1 MAGTKSYDFIIVGAG
16 SAGCVLANRLSED
29 VGNRVLVI
37 EAGGKDT
44 NLLIK
49 VPAAA
54 AIAARDTRFGW
65 GYIGEPGPHLDG
77 RRISAARGRVLGG
90 SSSING
96 MVANRGNPRDHD
108 AWAAA
113 GLDSWSYEHCLP
125 YFRKM
130 ETFSGGANA
139 WRGGDGPQH
148 IETCPADHALDRAS
162 SPRVARRATHSAK
175 TKTAS
180 FTKDSAGYRRQ
191 IIPLVIQAWA
201 AWRSCPSITTTPASS
216 NPAMILAGGNRSTT
230 TMSTWSKSQ
239 TLMKLALPNLL

>member
-96 MVANRGNPRDHD
+96 MVANRGNPRDYD
-108 AWAAA
+108 ACAAA

-148 IETCPADHALDRAS
+148 IETCPADHALDRAFLAAG
-162 SPRVARRATHSAK
+162 RQ
-175 TKTAS
+175 
-180 FTKDSAGYRRQ
+180 AGYPFSEDQNGEFHEGFGRLSTADNTPCYSGLGGLAVLS
-191 IIPLVIQAWA
+191 IDNYDAGLVE
-201 AWRSCPSITTTPASS
+201 SGHD
-216 NPAMILAGGNRSTT
+216 AGRG
-230 TMSTWSKSQ
+230 
-239 TLMKLALPNLL
+239 